1 MTYTIGA
8 SQTEFGFTGEQ
19 YDAYI
24 KLIYLRSRM
33 YDPASGRFITKDSWQ
48 GDYNRPLS
56 LNRWNYVKG
65 NPVNYTDPSGLWRIA
80 PGFDLSNGGIYGQGQ
95 LTAPGGVLC
104 SGTCW
109 TTPTTTVPIFVPQK
123 RNGILYND
131 VILEIPRCDAWELA
145 LPTNT
150 NDWKVIFTKSGNS
163 QAFSQGGFVDLSIA
177 AAVGMGYDSGFLP
190 LGIQFDPS
198 SYYGVNAS
206 IAFQLFMA
214 QSQAERENFNLV
226 EVFDNAN
233 LDVFEA
239 RVSGVVF
246 LANALQGVQ
255 AFNSRAYTITIQE
268 HKSVHSFRRAIIET
282 SSAYMNVQTHEI
294 LIPSSFLSFENGSW
308 KEHGFNLAR
317 SH

>member
-1 MTYTIGA
+1 
-8 SQTEFGFTGEQ
+8 
-19 YDAYI
+19 
-24 KLIYLRSRM
+24 
-33 YDPASGRFITKDSWQ
+33 
-48 GDYNRPLS
+48 
-56 LNRWNYVKG
+56 
-65 NPVNYTDPSGLWRIA
+65 
-80 PGFDLSNGGIYGQGQ
+80 
-95 LTAPGGVLC
+95 
-104 SGTCW
+104 
-109 TTPTTTVPIFVPQK
+109 
-123 RNGILYND
+123 
-131 VILEIPRCDAWELA
+131 
-145 LPTNT
+145 
-150 NDWKVIFTKSGNS
+150 
-163 QAFSQGGFVDLSIA
+163 
-177 AAVGMGYDSGFLP
+177 
-190 LGIQFDPS
+190 
-198 SYYGVNAS
+198 
-206 IAFQLFMA
+206 MA